1 MNSKWFKRVV
11 AAAGIAGG
19 LLFFGA
25 GAANA
30 AIPVAGDTLAPQ
42 HIVQGSNGLA
52 QPVGLLHA
60 GDRFQPLASP
70 PRAES
75 DMDGVAGAL
84 GNPPTNGMKVSV
96 PQLANAAGQQLNQQA
111 DTQVKP
117 LAQQATQPVAQ
128 PLGSL
133 PEDGV
138 VPAPSQVGGQLGTL
152 TSGLTTGNSPLNG
165 LTDGGGLGNGPGGKG
180 MGNDN
185 NVGPESA
192 VTALPLSATSRVLP
206 LSMPEGFTVAK
217 GSQLPVD
224 GLGDD
229 VRTLGSTVNRTVDQ
243 RSSLRPGSIPT
254 APGQSPESALPAADN
269 LSSGANLA
277 GIPVAGLSGPVLDGL
292 SQPQAPEG
300 TTLALPG
307 PGSDPVGA
315 ATGVVGN
322 LADGKGLPG
331 SLQQQ

>member
-19 LLFFGA
+19 LLFLGA

-75 DMDGVAGAL
+75 NLDGVAGAL
-84 GNPPTNGMKVSV
+84 GNPPTNGMKVDV
-96 PQLANAAGQQLNQQA
+96 PQIANAAGQQLHQQA
-111 DTQVKP
+111 GQ
-117 LAQQATQPVAQ
+117 
-128 PLGSL
+128 LGSL

-165 LTDGGGLGNGPGGKG
+165 LTDGGLGNAPGGKG

-206 LSMPEGFTVAK
+206 LSMPEAFTVAK
-217 GSQLPVD
+217 GSQLPVS

-243 RSSLRPGSIPT
+243 RSSLPAGSIPT

-269 LSSGANLA
+269 LSSGANVA

-300 TTLALPG
+300 TTLALPSA
-307 PGSDPVGA
+307 GSDPVGA

-322 LADGKGLPG
+322 LADGQGLPG
-331 SLQQQ
+331 SLQQ